1 MDNIIK
7 VGDIIIDGN
16 KLLYD
21 VSEIDEKTKIT
32 GKPVIKV
39 TPSNTGDITFKYDI
53 HSKSVDYINPSNVSI
68 YKKQLYRKINTDGSF
83 TVNGINFG
91 GKRKSKK
98 SKRKNRRKSIKR
110 K

>member
-1 MDNIIK
+1 MNQIE

-21 VSEIDEKTKIT
+21 VSEINEKTKIT

-39 TPSNTGDITFKYDI
+39 SPTNTGDIKFKYVID
-53 HSKSVDYINPSNVSI
+53 SKSVNYIDPINVSI
-68 YKKQLYRKINTDGSF
+68 YKKQLSRNINKDGSF
-83 TVNGINFG
+83 IVHGLAFG